1 MDTKNLKILSY
12 NIRFG
17 GRRRLDLLAQVLRSI
32 RPDIAIL
39 QEATDPD
46 VVKALAQSTGMPVWA
61 SRKGHSMGLLS
72 HVTGLSWNW
81 HKTSRS
87 SQYFLEVLLQSPCLR
102 IYGVHLR
109 PRYFAWSEY
118 YRVREIRDLLNLVN
132 LEQDK
137 EKPHIL
143 IGDFNAVAPRDE
155 PRIERMPIWIRL
167 LIHIAG
173 GTIHT
178 EAIDTLLQAGYM
190 DAFRQL
196 HTHRD
201 GFTFPSFSPHIRFDY
216 VFLPPRFPWKVQD
229 CRAVASPPIVA
240 RASDHLPLLTV
251 LAR

>member
-1 MDTKNLKILSY
+1 MGTKNIKILSY

-17 GRRRLDLLAQVLRSI
+17 GRRREDLLAQILRSI

-46 VVKALAQSTGMPVWA
+46 VVKTLAQSTEMPVWA

-72 HVTGLSWNW
+72 RITGLSWNW
-81 HKTSRS
+81 HRASRS
-87 SQYFLEVLLQSPCLR
+87 NQYFLEVLLESPFLR

-109 PRYFAWSEY
+109 PRYFVWSEY
-118 YRVREIRDLLNLVN
+118 CRIREIRDLLNLVKP
-132 LEQDK
+132 EQDK
-137 EKPHIL
+137 EKLHIL

-155 PRIERMPIWIRL
+155 PQIGRMPIWIRL

-173 GTIHT
+173 GSIHT
-178 EAIDTLLQAGYM
+178 EAIDTLLQAGYT
-190 DAFRQL
+190 DVFRQL
-196 HTHRD
+196 YPHQS
-201 GFTFPSFSPHIRFDY
+201 GFTFPSFAPHIRLDY
-216 VFLPPRFPWKVQD
+216 VFLPPHFPWKVQD
-229 CRAVASPPIVA
+229 CRTIASPPIVV